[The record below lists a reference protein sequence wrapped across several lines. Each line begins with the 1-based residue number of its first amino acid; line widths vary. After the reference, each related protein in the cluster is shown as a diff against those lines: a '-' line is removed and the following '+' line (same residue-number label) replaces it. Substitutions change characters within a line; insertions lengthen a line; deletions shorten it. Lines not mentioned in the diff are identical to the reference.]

1 MKTHLGCNTNAWS
14 VKSIIE
20 SFFELGK
27 LFYGI
32 MLLNSIGYSNC
43 ICIQKQQ
50 IYGLLEVN
58 FACIR
63 RKLFIRRKFSSL
75 IFELALPL
83 VLLYCVLKV
92 ITLNCPNAI
101 FKLICVQIFVL
112 SLSNSYCRFWFSVLL
127 NQDKAPAF

>member
-1 MKTHLGCNTNAWS
+1 MKTHLCCNTNAWS

-63 RKLFIRRKFSSL
+63 RKLIMIRRKFSSL
-75 IFELALPL
+75 IFELAFPF

-101 FKLICVQIFVL
+101 FKLL

-127 NQDKAPAF
+127 NPDKAPAF